1 MADNLAQMMTQS
13 PLVGSAMFG
22 QREAMAQQ
30 QEEMKRQELAQ
41 TIAKMQQEY
50 AHTQQMNPLKVENQ
64 GLQNRGLQ
72 AELPGKTADA
82 QRRVLETEEF
92 GRTSEG
98 RVGATNSGNRLKML
112 GDGIKQGQMIDGV
125 VTQALSEIESIPAPA
140 RMARLREIAMD
151 HQVDVNNPQVQ
162 RILAAAA
169 QNPAILMQIK
179 QKTAQR
185 MAQMTPEYQREW
197 MKEQEANKRNKETTN
212 AQRYVAD
219 KGAESRVAA
228 ASARGK
234 ATGNDIL
241 TRLKEGRV
249 SPANAAAQFEVLAAM
264 SEDERERA
272 QFSKLAETM
281 NKLALQL
288 NPKPQSADLGAV
300 GITSAQP
307 PAPVAGQAGKANK
320 PKGTGTA
327 DDPIVLE

>member
-185 MAQMTPEYQREW
+185 MAQMTPEYQREL
-197 MKEQEANKRNKETTN
+197 MKEENANKRNKETTN

-219 KGAESRVAA
+219 KGAMSRIEVARAKTNSVKLHVLDAVRAGKLKANEVPA
-228 ASARGK
+228 AY
-234 ATGNDIL
+234 
-241 TRLKEGRV
+241 
-249 SPANAAAQFEVLAAM
+249 
-264 SEDERERA
+264 RA
-272 QFSKLAETM
+272 QAQSEKDPDVREWLLNEAGLAEQ
-281 NKLALQL
+281 ALL
-288 NPKPQSADLGAV
+288 NRGNARAQP
-300 GITSAQP
+300 GITEDGKIVKETP
-307 PAPVAGQAGKANK
+307 PNVYDNKSK